1 LNLGS
6 AASKFISEEPSLPNS
21 GGRAGANTFFC
32 LPNNASVSCI
42 LDREE
47 CNFPQEKE
55 IAHFKAENEK
65 LAAARRKLQAD
76 RVTKL

>member
-6 AASKFISEEPSLPNS
+6 AASKFISEEPNS
-21 GGRAGANTFFC
+21 GGRAGANTVFC